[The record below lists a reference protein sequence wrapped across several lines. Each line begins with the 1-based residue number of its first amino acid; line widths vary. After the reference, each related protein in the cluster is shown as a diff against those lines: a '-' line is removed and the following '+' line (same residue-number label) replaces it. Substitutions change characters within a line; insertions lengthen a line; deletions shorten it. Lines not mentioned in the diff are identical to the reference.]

1 MLNTTSSKRTR
12 DIDET
17 RRYEPEYVTY
27 NDVWLFIRRYATTIA
42 ICFVAAMFAASYRIY
57 TTTPRYTTSAQI
69 LIDPNTTQV
78 IRDTSAV
85 QTQSLDTAQ
94 VESQIAYIRSESL
107 AYTVIKKLKLAEDP
121 EFQPGGPSAI
131 KRVIAF
137 LTRGF
142 TSTEEPEATDYLSL
156 RVALDI
162 MLNNMDVRRMGPSYV
177 ISIGFTSTD
186 PVKAANIANAIAET
200 YIQEQLRAVSGAAQ
214 QGSELLEQRLSQL
227 RVELNTAA
235 RQLEAFKSGRD
246 FRLPQ
251 TPPGPNGANQPTMG
265 PANQTQPGAWPSVV
279 QDTPVQRDSVGL
291 QTGARPATLAEL
303 EMNVE
308 NHRHEYETYQRAF
321 TEALQRQ
328 SFPVSNARIITA
340 ASRPLGR
347 SEPRSMLIL
356 AFGGMTGLLGGIA
369 VAFLRHSLDNSV
381 RSAKHIR
388 QQVGLPCLA
397 LIPQLDKEPKQPTSF
412 SLKQPSF
419 PPPSSEPPL
428 QTDNFR
434 VVIDAPFS
442 PFTGSLKALK
452 TALTNADPRHP
463 IRCVGVTSAMP
474 GEGKSTVTANL
485 AALYSTSVGRT
496 LIIDADIHHSTISR
510 HFAPTAQRGLLE
522 VVTGAAEYDRAI
534 KIGSSLAPDVLPIA
548 PTEAP
553 VSYDLLSSENMEAL
567 LSRLRDHYDMII
579 VDLPPV
585 NPIVDSVAIGA
596 LLDGVVVVAEWGKT
610 PIDVVSDVANVL
622 YIAQANVLGVVIN
635 KVDKSMAT
643 VRWRKHWGYG
653 YYRSHTGQNG
663 NQPEADQ
670 ESKRKHWH
678 NRS

>member
-27 NDVWLFIRRYATTIA
+27 NDVWLFLRRYTTTIA
-42 ICFVAAMFAASYRIY
+42 ICFVAALAVASYRIY
-57 TTTPRYTTSAQI
+57 TTTPRYTAYAQI

-78 IRDTSAV
+78 VREANAP

-94 VESQIAYIRSESL
+94 VESQIAYIKSESL
-107 AYTVIKKLKLAEDP
+107 AYTIISKMKLAEDP
-121 EFQPGGPSAI
+121 EFQPGGPSRI
-131 KRVIAF
+131 KRIIGF
-137 LTRGF
+137 FTRGF
-142 TSTEEPEATDYLSL
+142 TSTEVPETSDYSSL
-156 RVALDI
+156 RAALDI
-162 MLNNMDVRRMGPSYV
+162 LLGNMDVRRVGPSYV
-177 ISIGFTSTD
+177 ISIGYTSTD
-186 PVKAANIANAIAET
+186 PIKAANIANAIAET
-200 YIQEQLRAVSGAAQ
+200 YIQEQLRAMSGAAR
-214 QGSELLEQRLSQL
+214 QGSEWLEQRLAQL

-246 FRLPQ
+246 FRIPQ
-251 TPPGPNGANQPTMG
+251 TPPGANVGQPSMG
-265 PANQTQPGAWPSVV
+265 PVIQTQPSAWPTTP
-279 QDTPVQRDSVGL
+279 DTPVQRDPGGI
-291 QTGARPATLAEL
+291 QNGGRPITLAEL
-303 EMNVE
+303 EATVE
-308 NHRHEYETYQRAF
+308 SHRRIYETYQQAF
-321 TEALQRQ
+321 SEAVQRQ
-328 SFPVSNARIITA
+328 SFPVSNARVITA
-340 ASRPLGR
+340 ASRPLGK

-356 AFGGMTGLLGGIA
+356 AFGGMTGLLSGIA

-397 LIPQLDKEPKQPTSF
+397 LVPQLDKEPKQPVQF
-412 SLKQPSF
+412 PKHHPF
-419 PPPSSEPPL
+419 PPRTSEAPPL
-428 QTDNFR
+428 QVDNFR

-442 PFTGSLKALK
+442 PYTGSLKALK

-463 IRCVGVTSAMP
+463 IKCVGVTSAMP

-496 LIIDADIHHSTISR
+496 LIIDADVHRSTLSR
-510 HFAPTAQRGLLE
+510 HFAPTVQRGLLE

-534 KIGSSLAPDVLPIA
+534 KIGTSLAPDILPIA

-553 VSYDLLSSENMEAL
+553 VSYDLLASENMEML
-567 LSRLRDHYDMII
+567 LRRLRDHYDMII

-610 PIDVVSDVANVL
+610 PIDVISDVANVL

-663 NQPEADQ
+663 NQPEQ
-670 ESKRKHWH
+670 EQDIKRKSWH